1 MEQRRKRISRRT
13 SSRTNFVLLAFGV
26 VALIIGI
33 RLVYLQIVQYDYFKK
48 QVMNEI
54 TIETEVNPERGTIY
68 DAGGNILATNRT
80 VYLCFISPQDIIDGT
95 EEAILKAE
103 ETEKKKAEAAEKG
116 EEWKPSKN
124 APLTEW
130 TDKNG
135 KVHKV
140 TDMDDL
146 IASFLEE
153 TLSESFGVKYS
164 EVMEKAA
171 KEGRRYEE
179 IAKELDE
186 ETAQKIREFIDK
198 YGLKTQIYLR
208 ADSIRY
214 YPYDN
219 LASHVVGFTNSD
231 GIGVYGIEAYYNNLL
246 EGESGRYISA
256 QDANANEMD
265 YKYESFVDAEDG
277 YNIVTTID
285 SYIQYELENQLEAT
299 LRENKAANRV
309 TGVVM
314 NVNTGAVLGMATAP
328 DFNLNDPY
336 VLDKDSQAVLDEY
349 TTSEEREEDA
359 RLLAQNNF
367 KYENPDIPS
376 DSEDF
381 DSLVNA
387 HYASQ
392 REHFYEQAYS
402 NKYFTLLYAMWK
414 NKAITELY
422 EPGSTSKIITTAMA
436 FEEGVTNPSEVFFCG
451 GSMRVEGYGSPISCH
466 EHRGHGS
473 LPYAKSLQQSC
484 NPALMTVG
492 LRIGREKF
500 YNYFLDFGYGDIT
513 GIDLPGEAASYY
525 HSFKDFS
532 NVSLAVYSFGQT
544 YKTTAIQ
551 QISAISAIANGGYIV
566 TPHILKE
573 VVDDE
578 GNVIKSYE
586 PEIKRQ
592 VVSSEVCTT
601 ISEILEDGVSGD
613 GGARNCRVK
622 GYKVAGKT
630 GTSEKIDEKDASG
643 QTYLRVG
650 SSVAYA
656 PADDPEVAVI
666 IICDEPMGGSVY
678 GSVVAA
684 PYVSDLLSAVLPYL
698 GYEPQYTEDELKN
711 IETGVLDYSGYEV
724 EIAKSSI
731 TNRGLKAIVVGDGKI
746 VTGQV
751 PEPGSMLNKDN
762 GRVILYTA
770 GTSGEDN
777 LVTVPDVSG
786 KSAEAANRILTN
798 AGLNVSIGGVD
809 DNADATVATQSIAP
823 GTEVP
828 EGTVVKVTLRSTT
841 NVTDD

>member
-1 MEQRRKRISRRT
+1 MANKRKRISRKT
-13 SSRTNFVLLAFGV
+13 ASRTTFVLICFAA
-26 VALIIGI
+26 VALVIVG
-33 RLVYLQIVQYDYFKK
+33 RLFYLQIIKYDHYKK
-48 QVMNEI
+48 AVMSEI
-54 TIETEVNPERGTIY
+54 TIETEVNPERGVIY
-68 DAGGNILATNRT
+68 DCGGNILATNRT
-80 VYLCFISPQDIIDGT
+80 VYLCFISPQDIIDGKD
-95 EEAILKAE
+95 AAVKKAAE
-103 ETEKKKAEAAEKG
+103 DAAEGKKKSEK
-116 EEWKPSKN
+116 EPE
-124 APLTEW
+124 LW
-130 TDKNG
+130 TDKSG
-135 KVHKV
+135 KSYDL
-140 TDMDDL
+140 TEMDQM
-146 IASFLEE
+146 ISAFLSE
-153 TLSESFGVKYS
+153 TLGEIYGVEYS
-164 EVMEKAA
+164 DVLEKAG

-179 IAKELDE
+179 VAE
-186 ETAQKIREFIDK
+186 EITEEDAQKIREFIDTYK
-198 YGLKTQIYLR
+198 LTSQIYLR

-214 YPYDN
+214 YPYDS
-219 LASHVVGFTNSD
+219 LASHVIGFTNSD
-231 GIGVYGIEAYYNNLL
+231 GIGVYGIEAYYNNIL

-256 QDANANEMD
+256 QDANSNEMD
-265 YKYESFVDAEDG
+265 YKYESFVEAEDG
-277 YNIVTTID
+277 YNVVSTID
-285 SYIQYELENQLEAT
+285 TYIQYELENQLEAT

-336 VLDKDSQAVLDEY
+336 VLDSDSQAVLDEY
-349 TTSEEREEDA
+349 VTSEEREADA
-359 RLLAQNNF
+359 LLLAENNY
-367 KYENPDIPS
+367 KYENPDVQTDAEEFP
-376 DSEDF
+376 
-381 DSLVNA
+381 SLVKA
-387 HYASQ
+387 HYNSNK
-392 REHFYEQAYS
+392 EHFYEQAYS

-436 FEEGVTNPSEVFFCG
+436 FEEGVTNPEEVFFCG
-451 GSMRVEGYGSPISCH
+451 GSMKVEGYGSPISCH

-525 HSFKDFS
+525 HNFNDFS

-551 QISAISAIANGGYIV
+551 QICAISAIANGGKVV

-573 VVDDE
+573 IVDDE
-578 GNVIKSYE
+578 GNVIKSFE
-586 PEIKRQ
+586 PEVKRQ
-592 VVSSEVCTT
+592 VVSAEVCKT
-601 ISEILEDGVSGD
+601 ISDILEDGVSGD

-650 SSVAYA
+650 SSIAYA

-684 PYVSDLLSAVLPYL
+684 PYVSDLLSSVLPYL
-698 GYEPQYTEDELKN
+698 GYEPKYTEEELQN
-711 IETGVLDYSGYEV
+711 IETGILDYTGYEV
-724 EIAKSSI
+724 EVAKSSI
-731 TNRGLKAIVVGDGKI
+731 TNKGLKAIVVGDGI
-746 VTGQV
+746 TVTGQV
-751 PEPGSMLNKDN
+751 PEAGSMLNREN
-762 GRVILYTA
+762 GRVILYTD
-770 GTSGEDN
+770 GSTEEDRAESM
-777 LVTVPDVSG
+777 VAVPDVTG

-809 DNADATVATQSIAP
+809 DNVDATVATQSIAP

-828 EGTVVKVTLRSTT
+828 AGTVVKVTLRSTT